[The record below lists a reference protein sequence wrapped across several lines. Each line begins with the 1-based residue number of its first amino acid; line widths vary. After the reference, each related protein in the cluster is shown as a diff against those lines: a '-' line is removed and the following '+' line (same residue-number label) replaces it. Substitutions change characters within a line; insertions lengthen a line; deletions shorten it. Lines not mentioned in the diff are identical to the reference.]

1 MSTKK
6 SFSNVML
13 PLLINKKIASSSL
26 IRNYLQNGNLKKA
39 NKKLISFFSLIL
51 CIKSL
56 VIKYKCLMLSA
67 RNVITFLKTSLV
79 RLKHII
85 RKEPVEEKILIQDKL
100 RVTVNEGIKKIN
112 KNTRLPISPKNIT
125 S

>member
-1 MSTKK
+1 
-6 SFSNVML
+6 
-13 PLLINKKIASSSL
+13 
-26 IRNYLQNGNLKKA
+26 
-39 NKKLISFFSLIL
+39 
-51 CIKSL
+51 
-56 VIKYKCLMLSA
+56 MLSA